1 MLNFSKEKLLDK
13 LFSGTCLILL
23 ATFLLSF
30 RSILVKFAYT
40 EKIAIMDLF
49 YFRFLFTIPLLL
61 IFSYSKKGKKL
72 FKLIM
77 NKEIFVSCLLA
88 GFFGYYLAT
97 LLDFHALALI
107 DANISRIIL
116 YSFPI
121 YVLAIN
127 HIIKKTLPTAKE
139 IIIFIIVQIALF
151 FVLGG
156 FNFHYSQIN
165 KLGALLSL
173 FSAFSYAL
181 YIIINQETG
190 KKIGSILFTTYAVCF
205 SFIFINI
212 HYFLSYEPLSTT
224 EFTLKSCVII
234 IVMAIF
240 CTFLPLL
247 LISEAIKKI
256 GAAKFALINSLGP
269 VMTIILCYITLNET
283 LNLSQILGSV
293 IIIITLYLAET
304 TLKKS

>member
-1 MLNFSKEKLLDK
+1 MLNFSKEKCSNKLL
-13 LFSGTCLILL
+13 SGTSFILL
-23 ATFLLSF
+23 ATFLLSL
-30 RSILVKFAYT
+30 RSILVKFAYA
-40 EKIAIMDLF
+40 EKIALMDLF

-61 IFSYSKKGKKL
+61 IFCYSKKGKKL
-72 FKLIM
+72 FKLII
-77 NKEIFVSCLLA
+77 NKEIFIYCLLA

-121 YVLAIN
+121 YVLVIN
-127 HIIKKTLPTAKE
+127 HIIKKTLPSIIE

-173 FSAFSYAL
+173 FSAFSYAF
-181 YIIINQETG
+181 YIIINQEIG

-212 HYFLSYEPLSTT
+212 HYFLLYEAYSTT
-224 EFTLKSCVII
+224 EFTVKSYVII

-256 GAAKFALINSLGP
+256 GATKFALINSSGP

-283 LNLSQILGSV
+283 LTKSQVLGCV

-304 TLKKS
+304 KLKER